1 MMSHKN
7 LRTTSIIKTLHDREL
22 GCRTSFAAND
32 NMMFI
37 PEIEKRLDNTF
48 NDISKC
54 VRALSC
60 AIDGVKWTDI
70 QHAIRILF
78 SKMLEMSLPD
88 QASTVNLRRKQ
99 EREVFVAL
107 GGMHLLLRLFEKPFC
122 EHDAR
127 SMSSAFVNTN
137 SELWNEV
144 LVILREVCYTIPT
157 LSEQL
162 FGNNHIIFFFS
173 LLVHRSVFENSIS
186 ILEEIL
192 AVRIETFSLALVPNF
207 YSLISKFSA
216 RHLAHFC
223 RVLSLVLFEPVSQSS
238 FSQPGVAFFSSVT
251 INCG

>member
-1 MMSHKN
+1 MSHCQPP
-7 LRTTSIIKTLHDREL
+7 SIITVLHDREL
-22 GCRTSFAAND
+22 GRRRSVTVND
-32 NMMFI
+32 NKILF
-37 PEIEKRLDNTF
+37 PDIERRLDNTF

-60 AIDGVKWTDI
+60 AIDAVKWADI
-70 QHAIRILF
+70 QHAVRILF
-78 SKMLEMSLPD
+78 SKMLEMSLTD
-88 QASTVNLRRKQ
+88 QACSVNLKRKQ

-107 GGMHLLLRLFEKPFC
+107 GGMHLLLRLFQKPFC
-122 EHDAR
+122 EPDAR
-127 SMSSAFVNTN
+127 CMSAAFISKN

-162 FGNNHIIFFFS
+162 FGNDYIIFFFS

-192 AVRIETFSLALVPNF
+192 AVRIETFSLALVPNLF
-207 YSLISKFSA
+207 SLISKFSV

-223 RVLSLVLFEPVSQSS
+223 RVLSLVLFEPVSISLIVS
-238 FSQPGVAFFSSVT
+238 PDIATLCLFTEDSILS
-251 INCG
+251 